1 MDEYLLSVLNES
13 NRVIS
18 KLQILSNYF
27 EDEVVYKVY
36 LRTQVIHNL
45 FETNSEINASKLEL
59 FHLQFT
65 QSVIDLLKRI
75 KKNNEKNASL
85 VYDEIQLNNDLIV
98 KMNESVYS
106 EKNFNLDKQRQSL
119 KINTSLRRLYQ
130 ELSDNSTDFPFS
142 KNILSFSTR
151 YSRDYFYEISTELFS
166 ELETY
171 NLNAIYSTNYAI
183 IEKKLLGKL
192 CKYDFKTDFYCG
204 LKAGNVVVEV
214 YKIQNIESYFL
225 FLPSRNLF
233 LFFDL
238 AKIKELDMETS
249 ISKKSTIIQELR
261 YKTDRLE
268 SSILGLKR
276 YIPPDIKTL
285 LQESY
290 NKISDISFLNTISNA
305 DVQANV
311 LKTMLRTDMM

>member
-1 MDEYLLSVLNES
+1 MDEYLLNVLNES
-13 NRVIS
+13 TRVIS

-27 EDEVVYKVY
+27 EDDVVYKIY
-36 LRTQVIHNL
+36 LRTQVIHDL
-45 FETNSEINASKLEL
+45 FETNPEISASKLEL

-75 KKNNEKNASL
+75 KKNNEKNVSL
-85 VYDEIQLNNDLIV
+85 VYDEIQLNNDLID
-98 KMNESVYS
+98 KMNESVYT
-106 EKNFNLDKQRQSL
+106 EKHFNLDKQRQTL

-130 ELSDNSTDFPFS
+130 VLSDDSTDFPFS
-142 KNILSFSTR
+142 KNILSFSSR
-151 YSRDYFYEISTELFS
+151 YAKDFFYEVSPELFD
-166 ELETY
+166 ELVTY
-171 NLNAIYSTNYAI
+171 SHEEVYTNTYAL

-204 LKAGNVVVEV
+204 LKAGNVIVEV
-214 YKIQNIESYFL
+214 YKFQNTDSYFL

-233 LFFDL
+233 LFFDPV
-238 AKIKELDMETS
+238 KISELDLETT

-261 YKTDRLE
+261 YKSDRLE
-268 SSILGLKR
+268 SSILGLKT
-276 YIPPDIKTL
+276 YIPPDIRAL

-290 NKISDISFLNTISNA
+290 HKISDISFLDTISNA